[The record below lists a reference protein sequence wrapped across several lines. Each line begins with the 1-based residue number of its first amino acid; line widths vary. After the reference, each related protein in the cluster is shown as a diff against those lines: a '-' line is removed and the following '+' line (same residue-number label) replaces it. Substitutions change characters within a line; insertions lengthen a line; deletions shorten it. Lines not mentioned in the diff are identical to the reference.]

1 VVRNN
6 TINSQLTT
14 SSSEPNNHFTTTT
27 NGNNINN
34 NNSLRSDKSSGD
46 TSLEEDIS
54 PWLVKDNVMTNNKR
68 SDKSRIPLLKTVITT
83 EL

>member
-6 TINSQLTT
+6 TINSQLT
-14 SSSEPNNHFTTTT
+14 SSNSEPNNH
-27 NGNNINN
+27 NLINN
-34 NNSLRSDKSSGD
+34 NKSVGE
-46 TSLEEDIS
+46 EEDIS
-54 PWLVKDNVMTNNKR
+54 PWLVKDSVVANKR

>member
-14 SSSEPNNHFTTTT
+14 SNSEPNNH
-27 NGNNINN
+27 NGNLNN
-34 NNSLRSDKSSGD
+34 NNSGRSEKSLGD

-54 PWLVKDNVMTNNKR
+54 PWLVKDSVLTNKR
-68 SDKSRIPLLKTVITT
+68 NDKSRIPLLKTVITT